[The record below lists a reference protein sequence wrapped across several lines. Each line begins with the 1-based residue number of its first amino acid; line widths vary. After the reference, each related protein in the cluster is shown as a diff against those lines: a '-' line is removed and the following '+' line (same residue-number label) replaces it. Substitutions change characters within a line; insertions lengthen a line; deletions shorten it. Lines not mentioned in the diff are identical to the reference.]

1 MDEELLNLDSNKS
14 KDPFEGKTMQEV
26 LKEKREETE
35 KILANTKINQQESIE
50 DRKQRLKAHR
60 DMLLK
65 MKKDQRQQELD
76 VFTNKVTNKN
86 ELHKE
91 LKEIDSQVKA

>member
-1 MDEELLNLDSNKS
+1 
-14 KDPFEGKTMQEV
+14 
-26 LKEKREETE
+26 
-35 KILANTKINQQESIE
+35 
-50 DRKQRLKAHR
+50 LKAHR

-91 LKEIDSQVKA
+91 LKEIDS